1 MHGSSRTSAPRTG
14 PGSTSAGSAG
24 GRSRTATSITCA
36 PRSCPARFDDALG
49 RSAAQEPVHSAMMWL
64 REFIDAP
71 VQAKIALASLA
82 LALVVSSVTDLRQR
96 RIPNAVT
103 YPAMLIV
110 TACLVW
116 LGGLSLLLE
125 SILGA
130 LVCVAPLAL
139 AMWRGWMGAG
149 DVKLMAIAGLVSGAA
164 AGWPFS
170 LVVLLDVAIAGG
182 VLALSW
188 MLAARAGGQ
197 TRPRSV
203 PYGVAIAAGTAWAF
217 LMGTP
222 LF

>member
-1 MHGSSRTSAPRTG
+1 
-14 PGSTSAGSAG
+14 
-24 GRSRTATSITCA
+24 
-36 PRSCPARFDDALG
+36 
-49 RSAAQEPVHSAMMWL
+49 MMWL

-103 YPAMLIV
+103 YPALLIV

-170 LVVLLDVAIAGG
+170 LVVLLDVAVAGG

>member
-1 MHGSSRTSAPRTG
+1 MSRLLDLA
-14 PGSTSAGSAG
+14 
-24 GRSRTATSITCA
+24 
-36 PRSCPARFDDALG
+36 
-49 RSAAQEPVHSAMMWL
+49 
-64 REFIDAP
+64 DAP
-71 VQAKIALASLA
+71 LPAQIALATLCAA
-82 LALVVSSVTDLRQR
+82 LAVSAVTDLRQR
-96 RIPNAVT
+96 RVPNAVT
-103 YPAMLIV
+103 YPAL
-110 TACLVW
+110 LVIAICTLW
-116 LGGLSLLLE
+116 LGGLALLLE
-125 SILGA
+125 STLGA
-130 LVCVAPLAL
+130 LVCAAPLAL
-139 AMWRGWMGAG
+139 ATWRGWMGAG